1 MNKIKYIII
10 VLLLLILPINCVTPG
25 NVYAIENLPN
35 GNIDASTSAKSSIVM
50 DVDTGRVFFEK
61 NANQKL
67 AIASTTKIVTAIT
80 AIENVKDIDAVI
92 RVDDKAIGVYGTS
105 IYLQRGEELSIRELL
120 YGLMLRS
127 GNDAAT
133 AIAISVGGSIEGFC
147 EMMNQTA
154 KKVGANNSQFMNPH
168 GLDQEGHYTTAYD
181 LAKITAYALNNE
193 IFANIVKTKNIK
205 IGGVEYDRYLVNKNK
220 LLTTL
225 DGCIGVKTGF
235 TDDAGRCLVSAC
247 ERNGMRVVCVVLNCG
262 PMFEDSTKLIN
273 AVFDKYQMFE
283 VLNSYNYIG
292 SVDVENGE
300 KVRVNVYSRKG
311 LKLPLTIEEYANI
324 KIDYLVEENLVAP
337 IKSEEK
343 VGEIK
348 VYYDKHLI
356 FCEEIYTMED
366 IKSQLIK
373 DKLKEILDNWGM

>member
-10 VLLLLILPINCVTPG
+10 VLLLLILPINCVTLG

>member
-1 MNKIKYIII
+1 MFRKCIL
-10 VLLLLILPINCVTPG
+10 VLMLVILLPIMCADNQGVL
-25 NVYAIENLPN
+25 AIEGLPKAS
-35 GNIDASTSAKSSIVM
+35 IDASSSAKSSIVM
-50 DVDTGRVFFEK
+50 DVDTGRVFYQK
-61 NANQKL
+61 NSDQKL

-80 AIENVKDIDAVI
+80 AIENVGDIDAVI
-92 RVDDKAIGVYGTS
+92 RVDDKSIGVYGTS
-105 IYLQRGEELSIRELL
+105 IYLQKGEELSIRELL

-133 AIAISVGGSIEGFC
+133 AIAYSVGGSIESFC

-154 KKVGANNSQFMNPH
+154 RKAGATSSNFVNPH
-168 GLDQEGHYTTAYD
+168 GLDQDEHYTTAYD

-193 IFANIVKTKNIK
+193 IFADIVKTKNIK
-205 IGGVEYDRYLVNKNK
+205 ISGVDNDRYLVNKNK
-220 LLTTL
+220 LLNTL

-235 TDDAGRCLVSAC
+235 TDNAGRCLVSAC
-247 ERNGMRVVCVVLNCG
+247 ERDGMRVVCVVLNCG
-262 PMFEDSTKLIN
+262 PMFEESAKLIN
-273 AVFDKYQMFE
+273 AVYQKYKMCD
-283 VLNSYNYIG
+283 VLESYNYVG
-292 SVDVENGE
+292 SVDVENGD
-300 KVRVNVYSRKG
+300 KARVNIYSRKG
-311 LKLPLTIEEYANI
+311 LRLPLSIEEYANI
-324 KIDYLVEENLVAP
+324 KIEYEVLENLKAP

-348 VYYDKHLI
+348 IYYDKHLI

>member
-1 MNKIKYIII
+1 MIKFKCWII
-10 VLLLLILPINCVTPG
+10 VLLLLLIPFSNATFGVCALEGLPQ
-25 NVYAIENLPN
+25 ARIET
-35 GNIDASTSAKSSIVM
+35 STSAKSAVVL
-50 DVDTGRVFFEK
+50 DVDTGRVFYEK
-61 NANQKL
+61 NANAKL

-133 AIAISVGGSIEGFC
+133 AIAISVGGSIDGFC
-147 EMMNQTA
+147 EMMNNTA
-154 KKVGANNSQFMNPH
+154 KKVGAMNSQFMNPH
-168 GLDQEGHYTTAYD
+168 GLDEDGHYTTALD

-193 IFANIVKTKNIK
+193 IFAEIVKTKNIK

-225 DGCIGVKTGF
+225 EGCIGVKTGF

-262 PMFEDSTKLIN
+262 PMFEESANLIN
-273 AVFDKYQMFE
+273 AVYEKYQMIE

-292 SVDVENGE
+292 SVDVENGD

-311 LKLPLTIEEYANI
+311 LKLPLSIEEYANI
-324 KIDYLVEENLVAP
+324 RIEYNVDENLVAP

-348 VYYDKHLI
+348 VYYDKYLI

-373 DKLKEILDNWGM
+373 DKLKEILDNWAI